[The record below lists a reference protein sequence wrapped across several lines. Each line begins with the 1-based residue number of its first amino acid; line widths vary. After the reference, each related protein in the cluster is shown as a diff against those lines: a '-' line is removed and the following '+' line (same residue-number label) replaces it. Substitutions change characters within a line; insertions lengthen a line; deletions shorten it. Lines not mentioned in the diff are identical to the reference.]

1 MQKQV
6 FKRIIKESI
15 PALVAAASID
25 IVAGASMQIRGIE
38 AWVAIPVFLMLVP
51 SLSDLGNDVA
61 CIVSSRIT
69 TLLALG
75 VIKPKLERSEALEKN
90 IVAILIVAMLSSI
103 YLGLINYVIANYTL
117 ANKGGLELI
126 SITSFFAICVL
137 AVTMLTLFVSSVAI
151 GVAFISWRRGLDPDN
166 VTIPISTSISDV
178 FGVLSL
184 LVAIQIVG
192 FG

>member
-1 MQKQV
+1 MQKQL

-15 PALVAAASID
+15 PALVVAASID
-25 IVAGASMQIRGIE
+25 IMAGASMQIRGIE

-90 IVAILIVAMLSSI
+90 IVAILIVAMLSAI

-151 GVAFISWRRGLDPDN
+151 GVAFIAWRRGLDPDN
-166 VTIPISTSISDV
+166 MTIPISTSISDV